1 MIILPNG
8 SQKHIQIYRYAG
20 TLQTEAAPFAL
31 GNPPTHTRPIFLF
44 YPHTHSHSFSFD
56 KCGEKAV
63 ALGSIAAPID
73 TDGGKVKRSQIINP
87 KQRLFLGKIEGA

>member
-1 MIILPNG
+1 MMTVMIILPNG

-44 YPHTHSHSFSFD
+44 YPLQTLP
-56 KCGEKAV
+56 EV
-63 ALGSIAAPID
+63 ID
-73 TDGGKVKRSQIINP
+73 ARILQRWRGHHGGWRV
-87 KQRLFLGKIEGA
+87 